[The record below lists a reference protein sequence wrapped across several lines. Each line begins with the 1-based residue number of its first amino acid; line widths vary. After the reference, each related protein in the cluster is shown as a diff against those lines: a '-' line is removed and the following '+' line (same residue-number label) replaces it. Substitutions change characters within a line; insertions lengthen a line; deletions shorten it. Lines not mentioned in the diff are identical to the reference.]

1 MTTLACVS
9 IVPPTPHLFAP
20 HSRLPTAVIHH
31 RTRRTM
37 NSNSVQLLAV
47 SAVFAG
53 FPTPSNAG
61 MLSTSDQYWFDGPG
75 FVRGLPWPGFW
86 NCLKINASGSMQ
98 KSRSITW
105 GVGLG
110 FPPLPV
116 GGACRA
122 CFCLVAR
129 ALTPRPLP
137 RVDQCSVMRRHLL
150 KTCSVTPR
158 GCQDRFVCREAG
170 VCARRAIRTCVVP
183 SWPYRHPQW
192 RTICKATGGG

>member
-1 MTTLACVS
+1 MLGVGYTMTTLACVS

-98 KSRSITW
+98 KSRSITC

-116 GGACRA
+116 GGACRTWELLGFWN
-122 CFCLVAR
+122 CSSFCCTVTCAAR
-129 ALTPRPLP
+129 SDPRPPPLP
-137 RVDQCSVMRRHLL
+137 ALG
-150 KTCSVTPR
+150 PPAAA
-158 GCQDRFVCREAG
+158 F
-170 VCARRAIRTCVVP
+170 P
-183 SWPYRHPQW
+183 W
-192 RTICKATGGG
+192 RTGATPGRGDRW